1 MAGWMKKV
9 RFYEKVL
16 EKIAKVSS
24 EMERVAQS
32 VERDCDD
39 LEKAVYMKD
48 KIGMT
53 FDGVISGVTN
63 FGFFVEL
70 QNTVEGLVTL
80 SSLKD
85 DYYHYMDDQHI
96 LVGEHT
102 RRIFKIGDKVKVTVS
117 AVNVPRRQ
125 IDFVLEDQ

>member
-1 MAGWMKKV
+1 
-9 RFYEKVL
+9 
-16 EKIAKVSS
+16 
-24 EMERVAQS
+24 MERVAQS